1 MRVLSSSELLGVWE
15 CERGAGQIERALSLL
30 EAASPDLARDA
41 LAELP
46 VGRRD
51 ARLLRLRELTFG
63 PQLVC
68 HAACPACSE
77 SLELNFSVDDI
88 KAMTEAEMLETFTSR
103 LRDYDV
109 HFRLPNSLDLLAV
122 AHCAELDAAHQLLF
136 ERCITFAQHGD
147 AEIGPDNLPPEVSEQ
162 VVKQMSQ
169 ADPQA
174 NVELALRCP
183 ACQHEWQALFDIV
196 SFFWSEIDAWARRLL
211 QEVHIIAMAYGWREA
226 DTLALSPQRRRLYLE
241 MILG

>member
-1 MRVLSSSELLGVWE
+1 MHALSSSELLGVWE
-15 CERGAGQIERALSLL
+15 CERGAGQVERSLSLL
-30 EAASPDLARDA
+30 EAASPGLARDA

-63 PQLVC
+63 PQLVS

-88 KAMTEAEMLETFTSR
+88 KAIAEAQVPETFTAR
-103 LRDYDV
+103 LRDYEV

-122 AHCAELDAAHQLLF
+122 AHCAELDRARQLLF
-136 ERCITFAQHGD
+136 KRCITFVQHGD
-147 AEIGPDNLPPEVSEQ
+147 EEIGPDDLPAEVSDH
-162 VVKQMSQ
+162 VVEQMSQ

-174 NVELALRCP
+174 DVGLALRCP

-226 DTLALSPQRRRLYLE
+226 DTLALSTQRRRLYLE